1 MNIQIADDLY
11 DKAGTLVPEDTCEI
25 TIEKYSYLLSDSVH
39 LMIQEVL
46 SEHPLPYKL
55 QDFQLLTLHCLGSL
69 KNVVLVAPTGCGKML
84 CSYYGIL
91 VLLKGFNICNG
102 VGLLSQHLSALMEEK
117 LKNPPMTGEVK
128 ISKDAQTELSSEPS
142 EQCKAG
148 DITLLIGHPESWV
161 TDTAVE
167 ILDTL
172 KSEELVIGTF
182 VDEFQM
188 NLANHWGSD
197 FRLVTSGKNM

>member
-1 MNIQIADDLY
+1 MSIHIADDLY

-102 VGLLSQHLSALMEEK
+102 VGLLSQPLSALMEEK

-148 DITLLIGHPESWV
+148 DVTLLIGHPESWA